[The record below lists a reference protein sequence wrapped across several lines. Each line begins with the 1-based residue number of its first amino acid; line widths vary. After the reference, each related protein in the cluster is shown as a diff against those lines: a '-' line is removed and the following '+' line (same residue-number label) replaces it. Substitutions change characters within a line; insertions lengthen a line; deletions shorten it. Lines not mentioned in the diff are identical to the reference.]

1 MRNNNNNSQFNIFIF
16 KKFINNIVR
25 VLFDLYN
32 VIFSSKYKY
41 IKLEQMLHY
50 CRKKIPFYKGEG
62 EQLESFMFTCK
73 TTIQN
78 NFNKFPNKN
87 VLINTGSTS
96 GTSGSP
102 GYFYRDIKNMAAE
115 QYFLNEYFQ
124 WKGKQRVWLRGDEVF
139 PYGSKPKIPYIKIPF
154 FGDIYISSYHLND
167 ETLDIV
173 VTALKNRKNMALWA
187 YPASAALLAEYC
199 LRKGVELS
207 FDIVATSSE
216 KLYKH
221 QAKVIEKAFNVK
233 VKDLYGQGER
243 VAALYRCEEAHYH
256 EIPHYSYVEYINIKD
271 DLYHIAGTSLHN
283 NAMPLIRYKM
293 NDIFRISEKKCGCGV
308 TSKNI
313 TEILGREDDYITTPK
328 GICPGILFAAP
339 FQRLRNIKETQI
351 IQRTDTKIDVLVVK
365 NENFNVE
372 DQELLEKTIYGII
385 TQEVCDIYYVQ
396 QLEKDKSGKLRFI
409 INHSINK

>member
-1 MRNNNNNSQFNIFIF
+1 MRNNSESQFNIFIF
-16 KKFINNIVR
+16 KKVINNFVR
-25 VLFDLYN
+25 VFFDLYN

-41 IKLEQMLHY
+41 IKLEKMLHY
-50 CRKKIPFYKGEG
+50 CRQSIPFYKGEG
-62 EQLESFMFTCK
+62 DQLDSFMFINK
-73 TTIQN
+73 ATIQN
-78 NFNKFPNKN
+78 NFNQFPNKN
-87 VLINTGSTS
+87 ILTNTGSTS

-102 GYFYRDIKNMAAE
+102 GYFYRDINNMAAE

-124 WKGKQRVWLRGDEVF
+124 WKGKRKVWLRGDEVF
-139 PYGSKPKIPYIKIPF
+139 PYGSKPKIPYIKIPL

-173 VTALKNRKNMALWA
+173 VAALKKYKNMVLWA

-199 LRKGVELS
+199 LRKNVKLS

-216 KLYKH
+216 KLYEH
-221 QAKVIEKAFNVK
+221 QAKIIESAFNVK

-243 VAALYRCEEAHYH
+243 VAALYRCEEGHYH
-256 EIPHYSYVEYINIKD
+256 EIPYYSYVEYLKIKD
-271 DLYHIAGTSLHN
+271 DLYKIVGTSLHN
-283 NAMPLIRYKM
+283 NAMPLVRYKM
-293 NDIFRISEKKCGCGV
+293 NDIFRINETLCRCGA

-328 GICPGILFAAP
+328 GVCPGILFAAP

-365 NENFNVE
+365 NEKFNVI
-372 DQELLEKTIYGII
+372 DKKLLERTIYGII
-385 TQEVCDIYYVQ
+385 TEAVCNIYYVQ
-396 QLEKDKSGKLRFI
+396 HLEKDKSGKLRFI
-409 INHSINK
+409 INHTINK